1 MKCISLHE
9 ILVLSLVRDVA
20 SLALGVLDGRG
31 HVAGRGELL
40 FGDLAVV

>member
-1 MKCISLHE
+1 MKCISIHE
-9 ILVLSLVRDVA
+9 MLVLGLVRDV
-20 SLALGVLDGRG
+20 LGILEGRG

>member
-1 MKCISLHE
+1 MKGISLHE
-9 ILVLSLVRDVA
+9 MLVLGLVHDVT
-20 SLALGVLDGRG
+20 LLGILEGHG